1 MYKKIFLL
9 LILIISV
16 SACDYTAVHSKKGN
30 EIEIKITDT
39 TGDTEINNYISKELK
54 RKSKSSSEKIQI
66 KINSNF
72 SKRILAKDTKSFAT
86 DYELKVIGN
95 FEMKKN
101 NKSQSFTII
110 EKFRYKNLNDNY
122 EQNNYEEMIKRNL
135 AKTIVSKL
143 NLRINNFKW

>member
-16 SACDYTAVHSKKGN
+16 SACDYTAVHSNKEN

-54 RKSKSSSEKIQI
+54 RKSKNSSEKIQI

-101 NKSQSFTII
+101 DKSQSFTII

>member
-16 SACDYTAVHSKKGN
+16 SACDYTAVHSNKEN

-143 NLRINNFKW
+143 NLRINNFK